1 MTSKKFSELFKIEPG
16 PAEREFLL
24 SVRSY
29 GKRGDKEKGFYEFRV
44 ELEKVFPK
52 KVIYSVERKIV
63 EAYSDRG
70 IKYVRILPHYPSE
83 LFSPDYLPEV
93 IEEAKRIGIVTNGF
107 FDHYETTFGDS
118 EVEIFLPFGDGGISL
133 LDLAET
139 AKLFSSI
146 IKSEFSVDYDVKI
159 TRIFTTDSKRIR
171 KSRSASRTSL
181 PQRKERQSKKR
192 AKKKKSAPKRSSMQ
206 KKCLRFLIRGFRRF
220 LKEATNA
227 DALTILS
234 LSAAK

>member
-1 MTSKKFSELFKIEPG
+1 MTSKNFSELFKIEPDQV
-16 PAEREFLL
+16 EREFLL

-52 KVIYSVERKIV
+52 KIIYSVERKIV

-107 FDHYETTFGDS
+107 FDHYETTFGDG
-118 EVEIFLPFGDGGISL
+118 EVEIFLPFSDGGISL

-146 IKSEFSVDYDVKI
+146 IESEFSVDYGVKI
-159 TRIFTTDSKRIR
+159 SKRNDY
-171 KSRSASRTSL
+171 
-181 PQRKERQSKKR
+181 EDFYN
-192 AKKKKSAPKRSSMQ
+192 
-206 KKCLRFLIRGFRRF
+206 RF
-220 LKEATNA
+220 
-227 DALTILS
+227 
-234 LSAAK
+234 

>member
-63 EAYSDRG
+63 EAYSDIG
-70 IKYVRILPHYPSE
+70 IKNVRILPHYPSE

-93 IEEAKRIGIVTNGF
+93 IEEAKRIRIVTNGF
-107 FDHYETTFGDS
+107 FDHYETTFGDG

-146 IKSEFSVDYDVKI
+146 IKSEFSVDYGVKI
-159 TRIFTTDSKRIR
+159 S
-171 KSRSASRTSL
+171 
-181 PQRKERQSKKR
+181 
-192 AKKKKSAPKRSSMQ
+192 
-206 KKCLRFLIRGFRRF
+206 
-220 LKEATNA
+220 
-227 DALTILS
+227 
-234 LSAAK
+234 